1 MIRSHWHRLDGRR
14 GRAHRGF
21 TLIEL
26 MIVVAIISVL
36 AAIALP
42 QYRNYVA
49 KAEVG
54 TAVSN
59 VAGEKV
65 KVAEA
70 VNAGAAGQDLCAGLN
85 AAVCTAT
92 GAAVTLTGRH
102 PAAAATDANASTVVT
117 LELKDTTASPLT
129 WECKV
134 AKSPVAG
141 YQTDTCDKL
150 SP

>member
-1 MIRSHWHRLDGRR
+1 MIRPKFH
-14 GRAHRGF
+14 RAHGLAAHAQSGF

-70 VNAGAAGQDLCAGLN
+70 INASSTDLCGGLPATTC
-85 AAVCTAT
+85 AASGTS
-92 GAAVTLTGRH
+92 VTLTGRF
-102 PAAAATDANASTVVT
+102 PATATTDAAATTVVT
-117 LELKDTTASPLT
+117 LNVADTT
-129 WECKV
+129 
-134 AKSPVAG
+134 KSPVVWTCTVSKSAVAG
-141 YQTDTCDKL
+141 YQTDPCDKL
-150 SP
+150 AP

>member
-1 MIRSHWHRLDGRR
+1 MIRSQWHRPDGPR
-14 GRAHRGF
+14 GTAHRGF

-26 MIVVAIISVL
+26 MIVVTIISLL

-54 TAVSN
+54 TALSN

-85 AAVCTAT
+85 PAVCAASAT
-92 GAAVTLTGRH
+92 GVTLTGRH
-102 PAAAATDANASTVVT
+102 PATANADAGASTVIT

-134 AKSPVAG
+134 TKSAVAG
-141 YQTDTCDKL
+141 YQTDSCDKL

>member
-1 MIRSHWHRLDGRR
+1 MCPPTHRTRLHRSS
-14 GRAHRGF
+14 APAGF

-26 MIVVAIISVL
+26 MIVVAIVAVL
-36 AAIALP
+36 ASIAFP

-70 VNAGAAGQDLCAGLN
+70 ALANSADACAGLPSTTC
-85 AAVCTAT
+85 AASGHTI
-92 GAAVTLTGRH
+92 TLTGRF
-102 PAAAATDANASTVVT
+102 PATASTDSAASTVVT
-117 LELKDTTASPLT
+117 IKVLDITVSPIT

-134 AKSPVAG
+134 TKSAVAG
-141 YQTDTCDKL
+141 YQSDDCDKL

>member
-1 MIRSHWHRLDGRR
+1 
-14 GRAHRGF
+14 
-21 TLIEL
+21 

-70 VNAGAAGQDLCAGLN
+70 INANATDLCVDLPATTC
-85 AAVCTAT
+85 AASGTS
-92 GAAVTLTGRH
+92 VTLTGRF
-102 PAAAATDANASTVVT
+102 PATATTDAGATTVVT
-117 LELKDTTASPLT
+117 LTVENTTASPIIWACT
-129 WECKV
+129 V
-134 AKSPVAG
+134 AKSAVTG
-141 YQTDTCDKL
+141 FQTDVCDKL
-150 SP
+150 TP

>member
-1 MIRSHWHRLDGRR
+1 MNRSQWHRPDGRH
-14 GRAHRGF
+14 GTNHLGF

-54 TAVSN
+54 TALSN

-85 AAVCTAT
+85 PAVCSASAT
-92 GAAVTLTGRH
+92 GVKLTGRY
-102 PAAAATDANASTVVT
+102 PATANADAEASTVIT

-134 AKSPVAG
+134 AKSAVAG
-141 YQTDTCDKL
+141 YQTDSCDKL

>member
-1 MIRSHWHRLDGRR
+1 MIRSQWHRPDGPR
-14 GRAHRGF
+14 GTAHRGF

-85 AAVCTAT
+85 PSVCAASAT
-92 GAAVTLTGRH
+92 GVTLTGRH
-102 PAAAATDANASTVVT
+102 PAAAATDANASTVIT
-117 LELKDTTASPLT
+117 LELKDTNASPLT

-134 AKSPVAG
+134 TKSAVAG
-141 YQTDTCDKL
+141 YQTDNCDKL

>member
-1 MIRSHWHRLDGRR
+1 MNRSQWHRPEGRH
-14 GRAHRGF
+14 GTNHRGF

-54 TAVSN
+54 TALSN

-85 AAVCTAT
+85 PAICAANA
-92 GAAVTLTGRH
+92 
-102 PAAAATDANASTVVT
+102 DAEASTVIT

-134 AKSPVAG
+134 AKSAVAG
-141 YQTDTCDKL
+141 YQTDSCDKL

>member
-1 MIRSHWHRLDGRR
+1 MFRSTFRPSCRR
-14 GRAHRGF
+14 QVRARSGF

-42 QYRNYVA
+42 QYRNYLA

-70 VNAGAAGQDLCAGLN
+70 INAHAADWCAGLPATTC
-85 AAVCTAT
+85 AASGTS
-92 GAAVTLTGRH
+92 VTLTGRF
-102 PAAAATDANASTVVT
+102 PATATTDADASTVVT
-117 LELKDTTASPLT
+117 LNIANAAASPIVWT
-129 WECKV
+129 CTV
-134 AKSPVAG
+134 AKSAVVG
-141 YQTDTCDKL
+141 YQTDACDKL
-150 SP
+150 TP